1 MKKVL
6 FTATVDSHILQ
17 FHLPFLKLFKEKGYE
32 VHVATNGNEKIPY
45 CDIKHI
51 VSFERSPLR
60 LNNLKAIKQ
69 LKKIC
74 DNEKFDIIHTHT
86 PMGSVVTRLAARKT
100 RKSNNTRVIYTAHG
114 FHFYKGAPILNWLVF
129 YPVEKWLS
137 KYTDTLILINK
148 EDYSLAKRKFSRRCN
163 NIEYVPGV
171 GINVGKFC
179 TQFSDTQKNNLKKEL
194 GIKDASY
201 ILTCVARLDKNKNQ
215 GFLINAM
222 EKIIKDDKNV
232 HLLLV
237 GPDECNGIYKV
248 MCNEKKLNDNI
259 HFLGR
264 REDVAEI
271 LSISNIVVS
280 ASMREGLPVNII
292 EALAS
297 SIPVVAMDCR
307 GMHELI
313 DQHENGYI
321 CKNESEFISSIEK
334 IKTLNHNELLK
345 MKKDNKEKSKKYDV
359 SIILK
364 LYEKIYFQSNRKG
377 THYDKQ

>member
-1 MKKVL
+1 
-6 FTATVDSHILQ
+6 
-17 FHLPFLKLFKEKGYE
+17 
-32 VHVATNGNEKIPY
+32 
-45 CDIKHI
+45 
-51 VSFERSPLR
+51 
-60 LNNLKAIKQ
+60 
-69 LKKIC
+69 
-74 DNEKFDIIHTHT
+74 
-86 PMGSVVTRLAARKT
+86 
-100 RKSNNTRVIYTAHG
+100 
-114 FHFYKGAPILNWLVF
+114 
-129 YPVEKWLS
+129 
-137 KYTDTLILINK
+137 
-148 EDYSLAKRKFSRRCN
+148 
-163 NIEYVPGV
+163 
-171 GINVGKFC
+171 
-179 TQFSDTQKNNLKKEL
+179 
-194 GIKDASY
+194 
-201 ILTCVARLDKNKNQ
+201 
-215 GFLINAM
+215 
-222 EKIIKDDKNV
+222 
-232 HLLLV
+232 
-237 GPDECNGIYKV
+237 

-334 IKTLNHNELLK
+334 IKTLNHKELLK
-345 MKKDNKEKSKKYDV
+345 MKKANKEKSKKYDV